1 MKIFSSSLETFDYL
15 QNLKY
20 QKKTIGF
27 VPTMGYLHIGHLSLV
42 DIAAQH
48 ADIVVMSIYVNPT
61 QFGPSEDFEKY
72 PRDLN
77 RDIRLIEKKVDVLFT
92 PETNDIYGLKDIP
105 TWKDQNNLE
114 SQLCGKSR
122 PGHFKGVAEIVLRLF
137 KVVDPQVAVFG
148 EKDYQQL
155 TLIRRMVEDLGLK
168 IKILGG
174 PTLRDSDGLA
184 LSSRNVY
191 LNPES
196 RKEALTLYEA
206 IQSAQ
211 NLVKKGELSVANIK
225 APLMRLF
232 NSHPSLEIDYV
243 EIVNAHTLAPLEK
256 INQPAR
262 LMLAVRIQGVRLIDN
277 ASL

>member
-1 MKIFSSSLETFDYL
+1 MKMLSSSFETFDYL
-15 QNLKY
+15 QNLKH
-20 QKKTIGF
+20 QKKPTGF
-27 VPTMGYLHIGHLSLV
+27 VPTMGYLHAGHLSLV

-61 QFGPSEDFEKY
+61 QFGPNEDFEKY

-92 PETNDIYGLKDIP
+92 PATNDIYGLKDIP

-174 PTLRDSDGLA
+174 PTLRDTDGLA
-184 LSSRNVY
+184 LSSRNIY

-206 IQSAQ
+206 IQLAQ

-225 APLMRLF
+225 ATLMRLF
-232 NSHPSLEIDYV
+232 NSHPSLEIDYI